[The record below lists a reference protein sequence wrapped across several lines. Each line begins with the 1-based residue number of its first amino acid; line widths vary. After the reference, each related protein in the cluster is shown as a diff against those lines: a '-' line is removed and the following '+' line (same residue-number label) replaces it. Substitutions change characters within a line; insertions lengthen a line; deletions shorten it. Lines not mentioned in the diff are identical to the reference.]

1 VVHTGHPVSLHRRSL
16 LLRIQSPVTFDFN
29 HEVEQVVIAVAA
41 QRKQSQAK
49 TEWPRSAGMPCLCF
63 VLSSS
68 PTLMSGFVARSWW
81 C

>member
-41 QRKQSQAK
+41 KRKQPRAK
-49 TEWPRSAGMPCLCF
+49 TEWP
-63 VLSSS
+63 S
-68 PTLMSGFVARSWW
+68 PRA
-81 C
+81 